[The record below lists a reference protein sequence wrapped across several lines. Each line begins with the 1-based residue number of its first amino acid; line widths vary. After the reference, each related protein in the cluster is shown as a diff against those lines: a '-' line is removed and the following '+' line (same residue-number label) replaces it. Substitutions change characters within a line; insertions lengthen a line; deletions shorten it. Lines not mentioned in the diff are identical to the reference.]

1 MNNTAEQVKSP
12 FNWPIVGGLLFL
24 TGIPAIPGIFL
35 IALVLMGP
43 GAVEGVSESLNALH
57 FETPMAVAV
66 HGGAGFVFFLT
77 MPFQFSTKLRMKRPN
92 FHRISGR
99 FAVSSGVLMSL
110 SGIWMHLVLTPN
122 ELGPRFVTLV
132 LMGVAITTA
141 FSYAIY
147 CAVQRKTAQH
157 QVWMMRA
164 VAIALAEVTPI
175 FVDLVLYIT
184 LSQFDSLLTMAAQLK
199 HDYGRLLA
207 IVINLT
213 IVELFRLKRD

>member
-1 MNNTAEQVKSP
+1 
-12 FNWPIVGGLLFL
+12 
-24 TGIPAIPGIFL
+24 
-35 IALVLMGP
+35 
-43 GAVEGVSESLNALH
+43 
-57 FETPMAVAV
+57 
-66 HGGAGFVFFLT
+66 
-77 MPFQFSTKLRMKRPN
+77 MKRPN